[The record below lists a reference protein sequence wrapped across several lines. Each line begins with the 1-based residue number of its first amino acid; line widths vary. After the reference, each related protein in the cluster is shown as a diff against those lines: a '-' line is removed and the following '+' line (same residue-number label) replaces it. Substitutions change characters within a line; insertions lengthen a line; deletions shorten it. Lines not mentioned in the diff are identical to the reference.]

1 MGCEGKAEGCTLDF
15 CPSFPLFLQF
25 PDETLRSGEL
35 LNMIVGV
42 IDSAQV
48 NTELSS
54 REAWGHRALLPPPA
68 CREGVLPTGALLLAA
83 TVVYLRPQGLGRSME
98 PQGGRLGIGQSCWGF
113 PLFSMLWGH
122 SCSSGKR
129 GDVSSSPLVSPWLRT
144 KMVRPLVADLSC
156 IRPYEAVAWLVV
168 PPQP

>member
-15 CPSFPLFLQF
+15 CLSLPLFLQF

-35 LNMIVGV
+35 LNMIVAV

-68 CREGVLPTGALLLAA
+68 CREGVLPTGTLLLAA
-83 TVVYLRPQGLGRSME
+83 TVCTFGPRGWEGTWSPQGS
-98 PQGGRLGIGQSCWGF
+98 RLGIGQSCLGF

-122 SCSSGKR
+122 SCSSGKPR
-129 GDVSSSPLVSPWLRT
+129 GLLFSSPLVF
-144 KMVRPLVADLSC
+144 PLAQNKNGQTTCS
-156 IRPYEAVAWLVV
+156 
-168 PPQP
+168 